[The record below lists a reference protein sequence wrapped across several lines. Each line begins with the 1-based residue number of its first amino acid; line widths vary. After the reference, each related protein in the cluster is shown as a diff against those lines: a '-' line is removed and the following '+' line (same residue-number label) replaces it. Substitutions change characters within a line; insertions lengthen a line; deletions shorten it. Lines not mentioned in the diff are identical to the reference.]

1 VITYYGLFF
10 LSMLPRPPIPT
21 LFPYTTLFRSTHA
34 HLSRFGGVCSCFL
47 SHSRAKVAPGR
58 SPTQRG
64 GIRSPAWPA
73 ARRSLPAHTRAP
85 PGSRPCA
92 RQEWARGDGGA
103 LESLRGRP
111 ASEPAVRTV
120 AAPDNPCRPPARLPE
135 RAGRPTPAGASR
147 AARLGYAPP
156 RAG

>member
-73 ARRSLPAHTRAP
+73 ARRSLPAHTRARSEERRV
-85 PGSRPCA
+85 GKECR
-92 RQEWARGDGGA
+92 ARG
-103 LESLRGRP
+103 
-111 ASEPAVRTV
+111 V
-120 AAPDNPCRPPARLPE
+120 AE
-135 RAGRPTPAGASR
+135 H
-147 AARLGYAPP
+147 
-156 RAG
+156 